1 MFSVDELTDLEEN
14 TPEFAAATFVMALKK
29 RDLRFLREISRRNFN
44 TLFPSDDCS
53 AAAKAKAKVR
63 KLKKHADN
71 SQAESVEEMVSKYK
85 EKDNAENRSTTSSSV
100 QEVVLQRGS

>member
-53 AAAKAKAKVR
+53 AAAKAKAKAR
-63 KLKKHADN
+63 KLKKHHKQN
-71 SQAESVEEMVSKYK
+71 LSKKWCQNTKKKITQNTGLLLVHQCKRWYSREE
-85 EKDNAENRSTTSSSV
+85 AR
-100 QEVVLQRGS
+100 LQ